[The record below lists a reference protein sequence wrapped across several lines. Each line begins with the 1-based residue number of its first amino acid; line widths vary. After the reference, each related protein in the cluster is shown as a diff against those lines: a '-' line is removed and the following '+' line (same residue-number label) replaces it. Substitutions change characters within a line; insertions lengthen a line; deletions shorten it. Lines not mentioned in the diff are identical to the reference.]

1 MRANRNAY
9 RVIDDDNADTAENL
23 SASSPSLM
31 VEETGV
37 ENNVLEDADIVL
49 KNEEIH
55 LRRCIIS
62 NESLPK
68 SKLLRLVLSP
78 ENILTPDVTEK
89 LPGRSIWLNPNPDI
103 LALADKQLIKKAQKI
118 YQTKVDMALPLA
130 PFVTQALQRQIM
142 QLLSLMRRA
151 GQVLQG
157 KDKITIWLKN
167 AKNTHKKAFLLAMRP
182 ISSLQD
188 GQKIIRLAQ
197 TCNVEIIEGLPE
209 QVACDSFNRA
219 NVSFL
224 LTIDGGLMQKLLP
237 LINKYL
243 LVNEADSKQ
252 VIK

>member
-1 MRANRNAY
+1 MIRTTHKMRANRNAY
-9 RVIDDDNADTAENL
+9 RVIDDENIDARNNADNNAAL
-23 SASSPSLM
+23 LPSSML
-31 VEETGV
+31 EDT
-37 ENNVLEDADIVL
+37 VLE
-49 KNEEIH
+49 NETAH

-62 NESLPK
+62 NQSLPK
-68 SKLLRLVLSP
+68 SSLLRLVLSP

-89 LPGRSIWLNPNPDI
+89 LPGRSIWIVPHPDI

-118 YQTKVDMALPLA
+118 YQTKVDMATPLA
-130 PFVTQALQRQIM
+130 PFVTKALQRHIT

-167 AKNTHKKAFLLAMRP
+167 TKNNHKKAFLLAMKP

-188 GQKIIRLAQ
+188 GQKIIKLAQ
-197 TCNVEIIEGLPE
+197 TSNIEIIEGLPE
-209 QVACDSFNRA
+209 QIACDSFNRA

-243 LVNEADSKQ
+243 LVNEVDKKTSD
-252 VIK
+252 

>member
-1 MRANRNAY
+1 MIRTTHKMRANRNAY
-9 RVIDDDNADTAENL
+9 RVIDDENADALKDIDGNL
-23 SASSPSLM
+23 SALLPSP
-31 VEETGV
+31 
-37 ENNVLEDADIVL
+37 VLENTMLA
-49 KNEEIH
+49 NEEAH

-62 NESLPK
+62 NQSLPK
-68 SKLLRLVLSP
+68 SSLLRLVLSP
-78 ENILTPDVTEK
+78 DNILTPDVSEK
-89 LPGRSIWLNPNPDI
+89 LPGRSIWIAPNADI

-118 YQTKVDMALPLA
+118 YQTKVDMATPLA
-130 PFVTQALQRQIM
+130 PFVTKALQHHIT

-167 AKNTHKKAFLLAMRP
+167 TKNNHKKAFLLAMKP
-182 ISSLQD
+182 ISSLHD
-188 GQKIIRLAQ
+188 GQKIIKLAQ
-197 TCNVEIIEGLPE
+197 ICNVEIIEGLPE
-209 QVACDSFNRA
+209 QIACDSFNRA

-243 LVNEADSKQ
+243 LVTEADNKQ